1 MKVLLYLPEKCNT
14 HTPKGMITEC
24 SILLYLPEK
33 CNTHTPIYD
42 VSNGIPT
49 LYLPEKCNTHT
60 PHVTYTTETQR
71 VTLHFAIPKSLLA
84 VA

>member
-1 MKVLLYLPEKCNT
+1 MCVIIRYNNVVNTIHKKSIMKVLLYIPAKCNT
-14 HTPKGMITEC
+14 HTPNYCLK
-24 SILLYLPEK
+24 LHNL
-33 CNTHTPIYD
+33 
-42 VSNGIPT
+42 T
-49 LYLPEKCNTHT
+49 LYIPAKCNTHT